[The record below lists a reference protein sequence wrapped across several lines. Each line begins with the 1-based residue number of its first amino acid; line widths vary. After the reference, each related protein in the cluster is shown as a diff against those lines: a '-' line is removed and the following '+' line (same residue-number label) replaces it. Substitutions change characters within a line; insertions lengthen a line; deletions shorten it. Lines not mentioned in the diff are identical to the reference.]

1 MLWSRYRVLRGKIVV
16 VGVNMMDV
24 RTSGMGNKL
33 GV

>member
-24 RTSGMGNKL
+24 RTSEWHGE
-33 GV
+33 